1 MGTPH
6 DIVNNALQLIGKV
19 APGERIRAE
28 DAEVGLHA
36 ANAILSSWNNQ
47 RLIFYSVNNIVGNIL
62 AGKNPHTVG
71 IGGDINIARPMR
83 IEKAFVRIASLTNPI
98 DYILEQN
105 DNARYQ
111 DYSVKNTQVSYPSNF
126 YYEPTFPLASLY
138 LYPVASQNLEIHMSV
153 WMQLAAFTSLS
164 QVISLPIGYENTLT
178 YQLAVDLAPRYG
190 IELNRGSAIFDRC
203 AEFVRELKTT
213 NEPRFVSTIDTAI
226 LGKTGGAHSFN
237 IYRGY

>member
-47 RLIFYSVNNIVGNIL
+47 RLMFYSVNNVVGNIL

-111 DYSVKNTQVSYPSNF
+111 DYSVKNTRVSYPSNF
-126 YYEPTFPLASLY
+126 YYEATFPLASLY

-153 WMQLAAFTSLS
+153 WMQLTEFTSLS
-164 QVISLPIGYENTLT
+164 QTISLPIGYENTLT